1 MADIELV
8 EAVANYEYVI
18 TVYDPQSVDAYD
30 NPVIISFAALG
41 ITQAFL
47 YIVTQ
52 DFVTKL
58 VNGDELFFINDY
70 QLEWPVSPSDVPIG
84 SAGEYFGQIDFQDS
98 HGNSIYPNYPYLSV
112 RISKKLKG
120 S

>member
-18 TVYDPQSVDAYD
+18 TVYDPQNVDAYD
-30 NPVIISFAALG
+30 NPVPISFSALG

-47 YIVTQ
+47 YITTT
-52 DFVTKL
+52 DFATKL
-58 VNGDELFFINDY
+58 VNGDELYFLNDY
-70 QLEWPVSPSDVPIG
+70 QLEWPISPSDVPIG
-84 SAGEYFGQIDFQDS
+84 SAGDYFAQIDFQNS
-98 HGNSIYPNYPYLSV
+98 SGQSIYPNYPYLTV
-112 RISKKLKG
+112 KISKKLKG

>member
-8 EAVANYEYVI
+8 EEVANYEYI
-18 TVYDPQSVDAYD
+18 ISVYDPQNVDNYD
-30 NPVIISFAALG
+30 NPLPISFSALG
-41 ITQAFL
+41 ITQAYL

-58 VNGDELFFINDY
+58 VNGDQLFPINDY
-70 QLEWPVSPSDVPIG
+70 QLEWPISPTDVPIG
-84 SAGEYFGQIDFQDS
+84 SAGEYFGQIDFQDV

-112 RISKKLKG
+112 VISKKLKG